1 MVIFMPGSLPSSP
14 VCNYAVNKHR
24 RGRNKTLLTL
34 DNSPWRKNFISVIL
48 SNLLTDY
55 LPQVTARWLLWAVLL
70 ARPRVIEETRLSQE
84 TIPGCWQKLKFPL
97 LCCWQPKSSFVPFKF
112 LIMSLFREAPG
123 LITYKSITYKKEIA
137 WSKKYY
143 SLGIGNWNHFPPH
156 IGKKKK
162 KRFGPLSFSG

>member
-84 TIPGCWQKLKFPL
+84 TMPGSWQKLKFPL

-112 LIMSLFREAPG
+112 LIISLFRAGPRVDHVQVDHVQEG
-123 LITYKSITYKKEIA
+123 NSLKQKVLFIRDWQLKSFSSPYWKE
-137 WSKKYY
+137 
-143 SLGIGNWNHFPPH
+143 
-156 IGKKKK
+156 KK